1 MFAIA
6 RAVARRPL
14 PALCVV
20 GLIGFLAFGQS
31 PAEKPADPWG
41 AAPPAVEAEASSQDS
56 MLSKAVDT
64 AADYAE
70 KADSTGTVAKV
81 RGTVE
86 TTASGLDNSANA
98 VAKATG
104 N

>member
-6 RAVARRPL
+6 RAIARRPL

-20 GLIGFLAFGQS
+20 GVIGFLAYGQK
-31 PAEKPADPWG
+31 PEEKPADPWG
-41 AAPPAVEAEASSQDS
+41 AAPVVAEADATPKDS

-70 KADSTGTVAKV
+70 KADGTGTVAKV

-86 TTASGLDNSANA
+86 TTADSWDNSATQ

>member
-20 GLIGFLAFGQS
+20 GIIGFLAFGQTS
-31 PAEKPADPWG
+31 EKKPADPWNT
-41 AAPPAVEAEASSQDS
+41 APVATEAQAGSEDS
-56 MLSKAVDT
+56 MLSKAVDS
-64 AADYAE
+64 AADYVE
-70 KADSTGTVAKV
+70 KADSTGTVSKV

-86 TTASGLDNSANA
+86 TTAGSFDNSANE

>member
-6 RAVARRPL
+6 RAIARRPL
-14 PALCVV
+14 PAIVVV
-20 GLIGFLAFGQS
+20 GVIGFLAYEQR
-31 PAEKPADPWG
+31 PEQKPADPWS
-41 AAPPAVEAEASSQDS
+41 AAPVNAEAPAKPKDS
-56 MLSKAVDT
+56 MLSKAVDS
-64 AADYAE
+64 AADYVE

-81 RGTVE
+81 RGTVV
-86 TTASGLDNSANA
+86 TTADSWDTSAGE

>member
-20 GLIGFLAFGQS
+20 GVIGFLAFGQT
-31 PAEKPADPWG
+31 PEKKPTDPWG
-41 AAPPAVEAEASSQDS
+41 SAPAAAEADAAAKDS
-56 MLSKAVDT
+56 VLAKAVDS
-64 AADYAE
+64 AADYVE

-86 TTASGLDNSANA
+86 TTASGLDNSANE

>member
-6 RAVARRPL
+6 RAIARRPL

-20 GLIGFLAFGQS
+20 GVIGFLAFGQT
-31 PAEKPADPWG
+31 PEKKPTDPWG
-41 AAPPAVEAEASSQDS
+41 SAPAAAEADATAKDS
-56 MLSKAVDT
+56 VLAKAVDS
-64 AADYAE
+64 AADYVE

-86 TTASGLDNSANA
+86 TTASGLDNSANE

>member
-20 GLIGFLAFGQS
+20 GIIGFLAFGQTS
-31 PAEKPADPWG
+31 EKMPADPWG
-41 AAPPAVEAEASSQDS
+41 SAPAPVEADAAPKDS
-56 MLSKAVDT
+56 MLSKAVDS
-64 AADYAE
+64 AADYVE

-86 TTASGLDNSANA
+86 TTAGSFDNSASE